1 MDTANGSNAQ
11 LSKFISDFEDFLKL
25 KREMIEHL
33 DQSEQFYENQ
43 MGEANIVVTVSC
55 SRYLL
60 SLDLCSFGLDIM

>member
-43 MGEANIVVTVSC
+43 MGEANVVVTVS
-55 SRYLL
+55 SILL
-60 SLDLCSFGLDIM
+60 FEFDIRLID